1 MEKTLGLTQVGP
13 CLFTDR
19 ALSFMWAD
27 GQMPAEEDGM
37 WLTIGAEMSSQ
48 SAKEAGKCSLST
60 GNSGLLLTI
69 IGPEDSSW

>member
-1 MEKTLGLTQVGP
+1 MAK
-13 CLFTDR
+13 
-19 ALSFMWAD
+19 
-27 GQMPAEEDGM
+27 MPAEEDGM